1 MTHPA
6 QDPAL
11 RTQHLA
17 LRVAF
22 LGPAGT
28 YSEQA
33 ALLHDPGAQLIPMAS
48 ISAVAYAVDSGMADE
63 GVVPIENSLEGGVV
77 ETLDL
82 LVHETKLRIRRELVI
97 PIEHC
102 LIVRPGTIAGDIQ
115 VIYSHPQALGQTR
128 RFIERCFPKARVE
141 AALSTSGAVQEAV
154 TRGDAAG
161 ISSRRAADVFGGE
174 ILAAGIQDFDN
185 NVTRFVVLAHE
196 DAPPSGADRTSIAFS
211 FERDRAGSLVEVLQE
226 FASRG
231 INLSRIESR
240 PTREA
245 LGKYIFLV
253 DLDAHREDP
262 EAAAALAGVE
272 GLVTDLKVF
281 GSYPRWL

>member
-1 MTHPA
+1 MTH
-6 QDPAL
+6 DSAL
-11 RTQHLA
+11 STQNSL
-17 LRVAF
+17 LRLAF

-33 ALLHDPGAQLIPMAS
+33 ALLHDPAAQLVPMAS
-48 ISAVAYAVDSGMADE
+48 ISAVVYAVDSGMADE

-77 ETLDL
+77 ETQDL
-82 LVHETKLRIRRELVI
+82 LVHETDLRIRRELVI

-102 LIVRPGTIAGDIQ
+102 LIVRPGTTAADIQ

-128 RFIERCFPKARVE
+128 RFIERCFPKAQVE

-161 ISSRRAADVFGGE
+161 ISSRRAAEVFGGE

-185 NVTRFVVLAHE
+185 NVTRFVVLARE
-196 DAPPSGADRTSIAFS
+196 DAPPTGADRTSIAFS
-211 FERDRAGSLVEVLQE
+211 FEQDRAGSLVEVLQQ
-226 FASRG
+226 FASRE

-245 LGKYIFLV
+245 LGKYTFLV
-253 DLDAHREDP
+253 DLDVHRSEPRAADAL
-262 EAAAALAGVE
+262 EAVAELASE
-272 GLVTDLKVF
+272 LKVF
-281 GSYPRWL
+281 GSYPRWQAP

>member
-1 MTHPA
+1 
-6 QDPAL
+6 
-11 RTQHLA
+11 
-17 LRVAF
+17 
-22 LGPAGT
+22 
-28 YSEQA
+28 
-33 ALLHDPGAQLIPMAS
+33 MAS

-77 ETLDL
+77 ETHDL
-82 LVHETKLRIRRELVI
+82 LISLSRLRICRELVI

-102 LIVRPGTIAGDIQ
+102 LIVRPGTTASDIE

-141 AALSTSGAVQEAV
+141 ASLSTSAAVEEAV
-154 TRGDAAG
+154 RRADAAG
-161 ISSRRAADVFGGE
+161 ISSRRAAEVFGGD

-196 DAPPSGADRTSIAFS
+196 DAAATGADRTSIAFS
-211 FERDRAGSLVEVLQE
+211 FEKDRAGSLVEVLHE

-253 DLDAHREDP
+253 DLDVHREEP
-262 EAAAALAGVE
+262 AAAEALAAVQA
-272 GLVTDLKVF
+272 LVSELKVF
-281 GSYPRWL
+281 GSYPRWPRA